1 MHPTPTQEDTFLK
14 GGSSADEIAII
25 YEGGCV
31 ARAGRMRRLPFAARK
46 VETGVIR
53 MPVSKTRMKISKKHQ
68 FTSCGEATTFQ
79 TTFSGVAWRKCREMP
94 TIPLCEKR
102 NVHASSVP
110 AVPAA
115 PDQYVEEH
123 GDDQPLFWQES
134 KPIALFTALLQEL
147 NIQAVLGVTP
157 GSGACMEAAL
167 TLGLPYHGF
176 CINKDHM
183 AWLQS
188 VADRAACGIISVSGS
203 SLYAQDLATAVK
215 QQFPDLLQSLVPA
228 NDEDDEPLEP
238 DSPADN

>member
-1 MHPTPTQEDTFLK
+1 M
-14 GGSSADEIAII
+14 
-25 YEGGCV
+25 
-31 ARAGRMRRLPFAARK
+31 
-46 VETGVIR
+46 
-53 MPVSKTRMKISKKHQ
+53 
-68 FTSCGEATTFQ
+68 
-79 TTFSGVAWRKCREMP
+79 
-94 TIPLCEKR
+94 
-102 NVHASSVP
+102 
-110 AVPAA
+110 
-115 PDQYVEEH
+115 
-123 GDDQPLFWQES
+123 
-134 KPIALFTALLQEL
+134 FTALLQEL
-147 NIQAVLGVTP
+147 NIQAVLDVTP

-238 DSPADN
+238 DSPADNWAESILFCPWSCGLRSRGLSFMGETAMFILDDQCDNYRQAL